1 MFLVSVCDGYR
12 FAIDMTLVH
21 LKDISF
27 SGVIFLGGCVMNA
40 KMNVKK
46 LTIIG
51 MLSAIAFVV
60 MVVGRIPVVMFYK
73 YDPKDVIIAIGGFI
87 YGPMTSFF
95 MSAIVSLIEMFT
107 VSDTGPIGLL
117 MNVLASCSFACTAAY
132 IYKKK
137 HTMKGAV
144 IGLAS
149 GIVAMTAVML
159 LWNYLIT
166 PIYMNY
172 PREAVAELLLPVILP
187 FNLLKATI
195 NSAIAILL
203 YKPLVTVLRKTGMVE
218 PAAEK
223 VGVKKYI
230 GPALVA
236 AIVLATCIFLA
247 VVLGNSR

>member
-1 MFLVSVCDGYR
+1 
-12 FAIDMTLVH
+12 
-21 LKDISF
+21 
-27 SGVIFLGGCVMNA
+27 MNT
-40 KMNVKK
+40 KLNVKK

-51 MLSAIAFVV
+51 MLSAVAFVV

-87 YGPMTSFF
+87 YGPLTSFV
-95 MSAIVSLIEMFT
+95 MSVIVSFIEMFT
-107 VSDTGPIGLL
+107 VSDTGPIGLV
-117 MNVLASCSFACTAAY
+117 MNILASCSFACTAAY

-144 IGLAS
+144 IGLLS
-149 GIVAMTAVML
+149 GIVVMTLVML

-166 PIYMNY
+166 PIYLNY

-187 FNLLKATI
+187 FNVLKATI
-195 NSAIAILL
+195 NSALSILI
-203 YKPLVTVLRKTGMVE
+203 YKPLVTVLRKTGMLE
-218 PAAEK
+218 SAAQK
-223 VGVKKYI
+223 TGVKKYI

-236 AIVLATCIFLA
+236 AVVLITCIFLA

>member
-1 MFLVSVCDGYR
+1 
-12 FAIDMTLVH
+12 
-21 LKDISF
+21 
-27 SGVIFLGGCVMNA
+27 MNT

-87 YGPMTSFF
+87 YGSMTSFL

-218 PAAEK
+218 PATEK

>member
-1 MFLVSVCDGYR
+1 
-12 FAIDMTLVH
+12 
-21 LKDISF
+21 
-27 SGVIFLGGCVMNA
+27 MNT

-87 YGPMTSFF
+87 YGPMTSFL
-95 MSAIVSLIEMFT
+95 MSAVVSLIEMFT

-218 PAAEK
+218 PATEK

-236 AIVLATCIFLA
+236 AIVLITCIFLA

>member
-1 MFLVSVCDGYR
+1 
-12 FAIDMTLVH
+12 
-21 LKDISF
+21 
-27 SGVIFLGGCVMNA
+27 MNT
-40 KMNVKK
+40 KLNVKK

-51 MLSAIAFVV
+51 MLSAVAFVV

-87 YGPMTSFF
+87 YGPLTSFV
-95 MSAIVSLIEMFT
+95 MSVIVSFIEMFT
-107 VSDTGPIGLL
+107 VSDTGPIGLV
-117 MNVLASCSFACTAAY
+117 MNILASCSFACTAAY

-144 IGLAS
+144 LGLLA
-149 GIVAMTAVML
+149 GIAVTTSVML

-166 PIYMNY
+166 PIYLNY

-187 FNLLKATI
+187 FNVLKATI
-195 NSAIAILL
+195 NSALSILI
-203 YKPLVTVLRKTGMVE
+203 YKPLVTVLRKTGMLE
-218 PAAEK
+218 PAAK
-223 VGVKKYI
+223 KTGVRKYI

-236 AIVLATCIFLA
+236 AAVLITCIFLA